1 MEQGTPIY
9 LSSIEGPLRQGEI
22 LSNVML
28 LSPEPGTPLSSQE
41 AIKTIVTT
49 HEFAIILSQDCDLD
63 QDYRRREKIATE
75 DNNSPEAET
84 LRNKLLGH
92 VLLCGVELAA
102 NQKAS
107 NTEGST
113 IWKRIV
119 KNNDFRFHYL
129 QEIESSSDSL
139 EKGIGAVIVSF
150 HRYFTVPTEDLLARI
165 KTSETRR
172 RSFMTSPYFEHLS
185 DRFSHYLARIG
196 LPKDHSA

>member
-1 MEQGTPIY
+1 LEQGNPIY

-28 LSPEPGTPLSSQE
+28 LSPEPGTPLSSQGN
-41 AIKTIVTT
+41 IKTIVTT

-75 DNNSPEAET
+75 DDDSSKAQA
-84 LRNKLLGH
+84 LRKKLLGH
-92 VLLCGVELAA
+92 VLLCGVELASR
-102 NQKAS
+102 QKAS
-107 NTEGST
+107 NEEGRT
-113 IWKRIV
+113 IWERIV

-129 QEIESSSDSL
+129 QEIESSSDTL

-165 KTSETRR
+165 KSSETRR

-185 DRFSHYLARIG
+185 DRFSHYQARVA